1 MSSGGLEMDPVAL
14 KLIYSGYGQLEFFLS
29 IVRNL
34 RQEVIVAQRII
45 SRLQLYYI
53 QPSSP

>member
-1 MSSGGLEMDPVAL
+1 MDPVAL